1 MLGLDVGDKR
11 IGVAICDPLGILASA
26 FATIERTGNGNEF
39 EEILSIVTDNR
50 IERIIVGLP
59 RLLDGGFGTQ
69 AEKTQAFTEQLSG
82 YTQVPIE
89 MCDERLSTDM
99 AEQLLR
105 YSGKDQKEIRQ
116 KKDAAAAALILQW
129 YLEEKPGIS
138 NEEARIPR
146 PKNKDRK

>member
-1 MLGLDVGDKR
+1 MRMLGLDVGDKR
-11 IGVAICDPLGILASA
+11 IGVAICDPLEILASA

-39 EEILSIVTDNR
+39 EEILSIVADNR

-99 AEQLLR
+99 ADQLLR
-105 YSGKDQKEIRQ
+105 DAGRTRKEIRAR
-116 KKDAAAAALILQW
+116 KDTAAATLILQW
-129 YLEEKPGIS
+129 YLDEKAGIS
-138 NEEARIPR
+138 NTE
-146 PKNKDRK
+146 N

>member
-11 IGVAICDPLGILASA
+11 IGVAICDPLEILASA

-39 EEILSIVTDNR
+39 EEILSIVADNR

-99 AEQLLR
+99 ADQLLR
-105 YSGKDQKEIRQ
+105 DAGRTRKEIRAR
-116 KKDAAAAALILQW
+116 KDTAAATLILQW
-129 YLEEKPGIS
+129 YLDEKAGIS
-138 NEEARIPR
+138 NTE
-146 PKNKDRK
+146 N